1 LQGLF
6 FEIKSMERNP
16 KSLLS
21 DLINMVMADGKIK
34 PSEIDFIQKL
44 AIRMDISDRE
54 LVDLFENPQPS
65 RPVFSEVER
74 ITHFYKLILMMN
86 IDNEAHESEIVAL
99 KNFGL
104 KMGIRPVVA
113 DQILKKLE
121 QSEDKIIPADELLK
135 IFKIYYN

>member
-1 LQGLF
+1 MQGLF

-44 AIRMDISDRE
+44 ALRMDISDRE

-113 DQILKKLE
+113 DQILKKMNE
-121 QSEDKIIPADELLK
+121 YEENIVPAEELLK

>member
-1 LQGLF
+1 
-6 FEIKSMERNP
+6 MEKNP

-34 PSEIDFIQKL
+34 NSEIDFIKKL
-44 AIRMDISDRE
+44 AKRMDVSKNE
-54 LVDLFENPQPS
+54 LIDLFENPQPS

-74 ITHFYKLILMMN
+74 ITHFYKLILMMK
-86 IDNEAHESEIVAL
+86 IDNETHETEIVAL

-104 KMGIRPVVA
+104 KMGIRPIIA
-113 DQILKKLE
+113 DQILIKLE
-121 QSEDKIIPADELLK
+121 ASEANIIPADELLK

>member
-1 LQGLF
+1 
-6 FEIKSMERNP
+6 MDNNP

-34 PSEIDFIQKL
+34 PPEIEFIRKIAKQMNIAEMAL
-44 AIRMDISDRE
+44 AN
-54 LVDLFENPQPS
+54 LFENPLPQ
-65 RPVFSEVER
+65 RPVYNEVTY

-86 IDNEAHESEIVAL
+86 IDNETHEYEIEAL

-104 KMGIRPVVA
+104 KMGIRPIVA
-113 DQILKKLE
+113 DQILKKME
-121 QSEDKIIPADELLK
+121 QSEDNIIPADELLK

>member
-1 LQGLF
+1 
-6 FEIKSMERNP
+6 MERNP

-44 AIRMDISDRE
+44 ARRMEISDKE

-65 RPVFSEVER
+65 SPVFNEVER

-86 IDNEAHESEIVAL
+86 VDNETHESEIVAL

-104 KMGIRPVVA
+104 RMGIRPIVA
-113 DQILKKLE
+113 DQILKKMDE
-121 QSEDKIIPADELLK
+121 SEEKMVPAEELLK

>member
-1 LQGLF
+1 
-6 FEIKSMERNP
+6 MERNP

-44 AIRMDISDRE
+44 ARRMEISDEE

-65 RPVFSEVER
+65 RPVFNEVER

-86 IDNEAHESEIVAL
+86 VDNETHESEIVAL

-104 KMGIRPVVA
+104 RMGIRPIVA
-113 DQILKKLE
+113 DQILKKMDE
-121 QSEDKIIPADELLK
+121 SEEKMVPAEELLK